1 MAVVTIQAVQVG
13 TAALRNPAT
22 GEFLPSVPVY
32 IEATPAAV
40 ESEERL
46 EINIGKVF
54 AEKFKQYV
62 DAGGLKGKIEEE

>member
-1 MAVVTIQAVQVG
+1 MAVVTIQAIQGG
-13 TAALRNPAT
+13 TDTLRNPAT
-22 GEFLPSVPVY
+22 GEPVLTVPVY

-62 DAGGLKGKIEEE
+62 DAGGLKGEIKGE